1 MGFLFAIMS
10 GSIVMIG
17 IILKATNPD
26 SSLGNI
32 FKYYIGPAGYM
43 VTEYIQNIF
52 KNYSNNKIAQQIL
65 IKYLEDIDSSIKE
78 NVLDISNINDLEKY
92 LDYTFILSQ
101 TKYELNSKKIF
112 INESLI
118 DDVFKDLSKNFK
130 LTEFSGLVLG
140 DIGTGK
146 TTLINELLMLPKD
159 KKGLTET
166 LAGESITLGP
176 PIKFNNPNYYPW
188 LALYDTQ
195 GFDKDTNFI
204 ISIDDMKKYIESQ
217 FSEDKN
223 EFVNFVIYCINGE
236 RFIGVEKENLI
247 KLHNLYPSNKL
258 QIIVLNTRGLNQNAD
273 NLLMKIKLDL
283 EKKYNIKDIIFLSVS
298 AIKSKYKNPKTNKM
312 EEFDTLNMDKLMN
325 KIIEITKDSL
335 TSTIYKLFLE
345 KIKKVHKNNIEYIID
360 QVKTKN
366 INDFDENYKL
376 IMNNCLKIQI
386 EENTLN
392 TIKTHYFKILEKSE
406 NEKNANYN
414 IRNIKDEFEKR
425 GKGTINQEI
434 LDEYRKIYMTRASE
448 HIKNGTIVLMKKL
461 MGEDFIFKDV
471 ITHLENSHKI
481 NFYIDKIVNDF
492 KKSNKIK

>member
-1 MGFLFAIMS
+1 ML
-10 GSIVMIG
+10 G
-17 IILKATNPD
+17 IIFKAINPE
-26 SSLGNI
+26 SSFGNI

-43 VTEYIQNIF
+43 VSEYIQNIY
-52 KNYSNNKIAQQIL
+52 KNYSNNKIAQRL
-65 IKYLEDIDSSIKE
+65 LLKYLEDIDVSIKE
-78 NVLDISNINDLEKY
+78 NVLDISNINDIEKY
-92 LDYTFILSQ
+92 LDYNFILSQ
-101 TKYELNSKKIF
+101 TKYELSFKKIF

-118 DDVFKDLSKNFK
+118 DDVFNDLSKNFK
-130 LTEFSGLVLG
+130 LTQFSGLVLG

-176 PIKFNNPNYYPW
+176 PIKFNNPNYNSW
-188 LALYDTQ
+188 LSLYDTQ

-204 ISIDDMKKYIESQ
+204 MSIDEMKKYIESQ
-217 FSEDKN
+217 FIEDKN
-223 EFVNFVIYCINGE
+223 EFINFIIYCINGE
-236 RFIGVEKENLI
+236 RFIGIEKENLI

-298 AIKSKYKNPKTNKM
+298 AIKSKFKNPMTNKI
-312 EEFDTLNMDKLMN
+312 EEFATLNINKLMN
-325 KIIEITKDSL
+325 IIIKITQDSL

-345 KIKKVHKNNIEYIID
+345 KIKKVHKNNIEFIID
-360 QVKTKN
+360 KINAKN
-366 INDFDENYKL
+366 INEFDENYKL
-376 IMNNCLKIQI
+376 IMENCLKINV

-414 IRNIKDEFEKR
+414 IRNMKDEYEKE
-425 GKGTINQEI
+425 GKGTIKQEI
-434 LDEYRKIYMTRASE
+434 LDKYTQIYMTRAAE
-448 HIKNGTIVLMKKL
+448 HIKNGTIILMKKL

-481 NFYIDKIVNDF
+481 NFYIDKIVKDF
-492 KKSNKIK
+492 KKANKLK